1 MNFLNPLF
9 LFGLAAAA
17 IPILI
22 HLFTRRRP
30 REVRFSTLEFLAE
43 VNQSEIRR
51 LKLKQWLL
59 LLLRTLAVAAIA
71 LAMSRPALPGGAGRR
86 DEASTTLVALV
97 DVSGSM
103 GALAADAKPLTAT
116 ARRVVE
122 SLLATMG
129 PADEMLL
136 IPYDRTPRPL
146 SERPLADAGRLRSAA
161 LALAPSASTTDHI
174 AALTLAARALGES
187 RSLNRE
193 MFWVS
198 DFQRA
203 GFAVSGDA
211 SPSRYTAPSGPWD
224 AVRVYLVPMIPR
236 SRANAALTD
245 AVLVPSE
252 SGVALQ
258 VTAEA
263 FGTTPGDLAVEARAI
278 GAPGTGSA
286 SLGRGFLS
294 LGERGRAETLVPLS
308 RLPENGGEVL
318 LPGDALSLDDRH
330 VFAAGRAGT
339 LRVLLREDGAPSPL
353 RLALA
358 AGSPASGLDLRVV
371 DAAALARDAGGVD
384 AIVIGDVQRLGPAE
398 LQAVLDF
405 HRSGGGLLLVPGTR
419 ADVDWWNTALLREL
433 AAGSTLGP
441 VDEAPLRGSWSLQRR
456 VAGHAVLEGFPA
468 RPGEPLSSARFAR
481 ARGFIAPSQ
490 ARILLEFGPAH
501 AALVEVDR
509 TLVLATLL
517 DPESSDFAVSG
528 AFLPLLHQCAK
539 VLGSG
544 TAAASLVPGEVYRV
558 PATTGEWRVEDEAGR
573 AVPVSLDAKRGTTRL
588 TTAPLEQPG
597 LYRVYDGD
605 RLRASFAVNPDP
617 RESNL
622 ASLEEPALLA
632 AFPPGR
638 AKVLRTGEDLAA
650 RVREARYGRE
660 LWPWFVMAALVLL
673 VAEMVIGR
681 IGTSQRSR
689 VGLEA

>member
-30 REVRFSTLEFLAE
+30 REVRFPSLEFLAE

-86 DEASTTLVALV
+86 NEASTTLVALV

-129 PADEMLL
+129 PADELL
-136 IPYDRTPRPL
+136 LVPYDRTPRPL
-146 SERPLADAGRLRSAA
+146 SEQPLADAGRLRAA
-161 LALAPSASTTDHI
+161 AQALAPSASTTDHI
-174 AALTLAARALGES
+174 AALTLAARALRES

-193 MFWVS
+193 LFWVS
-198 DFQRA
+198 DFQRS
-203 GFAVSGDA
+203 GFATRA
-211 SPSRYTAPSGPWD
+211 NPSPTKFAAPDGPWD
-224 AVRVYLVPMIPR
+224 AARIYLIPMLPR
-236 SRANAALTD
+236 SRANAALID
-245 AVLVPSE
+245 AVLIPSE

-258 VTAEA
+258 VSAEA
-263 FGTTPGDLAVEARAI
+263 FGVTPGDLALEARALGEP
-278 GAPGTGSA
+278 GAPAA

-308 RLPENGGEVL
+308 RLPENGGEAL
-318 LPGDALSLDDRH
+318 LPGDALALDDRR

-339 LRVLLREDGAPSPL
+339 LRILLREDGAPSPL

-358 AGSPASGLDLRVV
+358 AGSPASGLELRVL
-371 DAAALARDAGGVD
+371 DASGLAREAAEAD
-384 AIVIGDVQRLGPAE
+384 AIVIGDIPQLGPAE

-405 HRSGGGLLLVPGTR
+405 HRSGGGLLLAPGAR
-419 ADVDWWNTALLREL
+419 ADLAWWNASLFSEL
-433 AAGSTLGP
+433 GVGTLGAI
-441 VDEAPLRGSWSLQRR
+441 ETAPPGATWRLQRET
-456 VAGHAVLEGFPA
+456 AGNAALEGFPA
-468 RPGEPLSSARFAR
+468 RPGEPLSSARFSR
-481 ARGFIAPSQ
+481 ARGLTPGRS
-490 ARILLEFGPAH
+490 ARVLLAYDRLH
-501 AALVEVDR
+501 AALIEAGR
-509 TLVLATLL
+509 TLVLNALL

-539 VLGSG
+539 VLGRG

-558 PATTGEWRVEDEAGR
+558 PATTGEWRIEDEAGR
-573 AVPVSLDAKRGTTRL
+573 AVPVALDAKAGGTRL
-588 TTAPLEQPG
+588 STAPLEQPG
-597 LYRVYDGD
+597 LYRVFDGD

-617 RESNL
+617 SESDL
-622 ASLEEPALLA
+622 AALPESELLA
-632 AFPPGR
+632 AFPAGR
-638 AKVLRTGEDLAA
+638 VKVLRAGEDLAA

-660 LWPWFVMAALVLL
+660 LWPWFVIAALVLL

-681 IGTSQRSR
+681 LGTSQRFPE
-689 VGLEA
+689 GLKP